1 MIIEKSSSAS
11 SLVANGKSAHVLNP
25 WSLIID
31 TDEETITVSKRN
43 RFLIGRDSQILAFK
57 FIRSITI
64 DEHLIGA
71 DIHIKVVGGKAS
83 VFCFSKSD
91 VDEIKEVL
99 LKYNETKKGRGIV
112 FS

>member
-11 SLVANGKSAHVLNP
+11 SLIANGKSAHVVNP

-43 RFLIGRDSQILAFK
+43 RFLIGKDSQMLAFK

-91 VDEIKEVL
+91 VDEIKEIL
-99 LKYNETKKGRGIV
+99 LEYNQMKKGRSII

>member
-11 SLVANGKSAHVLNP
+11 SLIANGKSADVVNP

-43 RFLIGRDSQILAFK
+43 RFLIGKDSQILAFK

-91 VDEIKEVL
+91 VDEIKEIL
-99 LKYNETKKGRGIV
+99 LEYNQMKKGRSII

>member
-1 MIIEKSSSAS
+1 MIFKASSSAS
-11 SLVANGKSAHVLNP
+11 SLIANGKSAHVVNP

-43 RFLIGRDSQILAFK
+43 RFLIGKDSQILAFK

-91 VDEIKEVL
+91 VDEIKEIL
-99 LKYNETKKGRGIV
+99 LEYNQMKKGRSII

>member
-1 MIIEKSSSAS
+1 MKLEKSSSAS
-11 SLVANGKSAHVLNP
+11 SLIANGKSAHVVNP

-43 RFLIGRDSQILAFK
+43 RFLIGKDTQILAFK

-71 DIHIKVVGGKAS
+71 DIHIKVVGGNAS

-91 VDEIKEVL
+91 VDEIKEIL
-99 LKYNETKKGRGIV
+99 LEYNQTKKGRGIL